1 METFIPLGLAF
12 GQLDSPEHS
21 PGASPR
27 GLLGQ
32 GGVPSRALAPEGCP
46 SHVPH
51 VYRRHEDGVWTRRK
65 GTPEGC
71 SAPLTAGSPPWP
83 SLMAGEARGE
93 VFWLIHRKRLIFSRL
108 I

>member
-21 PGASPR
+21 PGASSR

-32 GGVPSRALAPEGCP
+32 GGVPSRALA
-46 SHVPH
+46 
-51 VYRRHEDGVWTRRK
+51 
-65 GTPEGC
+65 PEGC

-93 VFWLIHRKRLIFSRL
+93 VVWLIHRKRLIFSRL